1 MARIYISIG
10 SNIDAARNVR
20 RAVAAL
26 RADFGPLALSP
37 VYESEAVGFAGNNF
51 LNLVAGA
58 DTARPVREVAARL
71 HAIED
76 AQGRDRSG
84 PRFSSR
90 VIDLDLL
97 LYDDLVLDT
106 PALVLPREEILD
118 NAFVLRPLADLAPD
132 LVHPVARRT
141 MAELWA
147 EFDQSTQAL
156 WPVALH
162 LSQDAR

>member
-37 VYESEAVGFAGNNF
+37 VYESEAVGFAGDNF

-58 DTARPVREVAARL
+58 DTARPVAEVAARL
-71 HAIED
+71 HAMED

-97 LYDDLVLDT
+97 LYDDLVLES
-106 PALVLPREEILD
+106 PGLVLPREEILH

-132 LVHPVARRT
+132 LVHPVAGRT

-147 EFDQSTQAL
+147 DFDQSSQRL
-156 WPVALH
+156 WPVAIDLG
-162 LSQDAR
+162 QGAQ